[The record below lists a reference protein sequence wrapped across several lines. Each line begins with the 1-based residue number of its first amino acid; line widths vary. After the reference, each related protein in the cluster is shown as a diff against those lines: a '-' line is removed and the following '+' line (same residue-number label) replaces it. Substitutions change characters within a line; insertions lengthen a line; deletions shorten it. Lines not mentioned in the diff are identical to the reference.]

1 MAIDW
6 RRVSCVA
13 LVPRGRP
20 LAYGIAGAAILF
32 SMASFRHIRR
42 LLLAKYTKAA
52 DEAEVMAR
60 SHRDYGRSFMRK
72 S

>member
-6 RRVSCVA
+6 RH
-13 LVPRGRP
+13 LVWLWFREDGHWVTGLPERP
-20 LAYGIAGAAILF
+20 FLF

-52 DEAEVMAR
+52 DEAEMMAR
-60 SHRDYGRSFMRK
+60 AHEI
-72 S
+72 

>member
-1 MAIDW
+1 MG
-6 RRVSCVA
+6 
-13 LVPRGRP
+13 LPERP
-20 LAYGIAGAAILF
+20 FLF

-60 SHRDYGRSFMRK
+60 AHDI
-72 S
+72 